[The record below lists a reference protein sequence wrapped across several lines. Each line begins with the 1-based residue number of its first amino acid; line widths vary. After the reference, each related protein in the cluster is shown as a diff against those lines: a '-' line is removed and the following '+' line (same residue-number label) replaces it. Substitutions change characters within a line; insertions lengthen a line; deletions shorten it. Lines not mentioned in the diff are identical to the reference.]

1 MKNIYIVNPDCAD
14 CLVNIRN
21 AVFETN
27 SSSVHSVTYSNV
39 GLKPSELPMD
49 DDGYVIA
56 YYGEFGKDLKYFKS
70 QSSKLSYLVSCC
82 YYLGGWNDP
91 TESSY
96 QFRQIEDVVKEYIP
110 GCQGIKIADFPDQPD
125 IDHQSIPE
133 YDIEIVN
140 IYDEEELINFIFNEN
155 VYLKTT
161 CD

>member
-1 MKNIYIVNPDCAD
+1 MKKT
-14 CLVNIRN
+14 RW
-21 AVFETN
+21 
-27 SSSVHSVTYSNV
+27 
-39 GLKPSELPMD
+39 GL
-49 DDGYVIA
+49 
-56 YYGEFGKDLKYFKS
+56 
-70 QSSKLSYLVSCC
+70 
-82 YYLGGWNDP
+82 LGAGILLERWMKG
-91 TESSY
+91 
-96 QFRQIEDVVKEYIP
+96 FRQIEDAVKEYIP